1 MCLEPLQSDAPSPLS
16 TNEATPEARA
26 RQAWSRLSTSL
37 RAAAL
42 DPEASLRLRGAIAAE
57 QDALDH
63 ALRALGAA
71 HLGALLRAAQPEPVV
86 EAVVEAVVGAVVE
99 ADVGAVVAPIVALV
113 VEPVMAPVMAPV
125 AEPVV
130 APVPAAERLVEPPS
144 AAAVVPVGASL
155 CAALAASLN
164 GSRREDFVTMVPT
177 GPRSASAIRRKVGP
191 LCAQTA
197 DGGALHLEVTA
208 LRAAVDAS
216 EWADPQVSPDL
227 RHALLEW
234 LSARVRVVLDLPA
247 LSVAD
252 RAVADRTMRA
262 LRPLAKG
269 AMPQPAHGLAKD
281 HRPRRGGW
289 AEDALAAEAA
299 LDALLGDA
307 PVKTPAP
314 RSVDDLLRCLR
325 EHLAQGRRAE
335 ALACLRVLVERG
347 VSAKEPR
354 LLGALRGHA
363 DLLDG
368 QAGEGPWKALRK
380 ALHREQAEA
389 ARDRE
394 APAEADDEQPL
405 PADWPLRG
413 QTQGMRVILVGGDPR
428 PYARDALQAAFGF
441 ASVAWPAIPDKA
453 PRAVTSAVA
462 QIKSGR
468 FDLVLFL
475 KRFAGHDVFDRCRAT
490 AESVRFVVCRGYGI
504 GAVRVALERDLAHVA

>member
-1 MCLEPLQSDAPSPLS
+1 MCVAVCLEPLQSDAPSPLS
-16 TNEATPEARA
+16 TNEVSPEVRA

-42 DPEASLRLRGAIAAE
+42 DPEASLRLRAVIAAE

-71 HLGALLRAAQPEPVV
+71 HLGALLRAAQPHELPVPVVVREAVVEPVV
-86 EAVVEAVVGAVVE
+86 EAVAEPVGEAVVE
-99 ADVGAVVAPIVALV
+99 A
-113 VEPVMAPVMAPV
+113 V

-130 APVPAAERLVEPPS
+130 KAVPAAEPVVE
-144 AAAVVPVGASL
+144 AVRVPVSPAL
-155 CAALAASLN
+155 CAALSARLN
-164 GSRREDFVTMVPT
+164 GAGAQSCRFSHPV
-177 GPRSASAIRRKVGP
+177 GPRS
-191 LCAQTA
+191 
-197 DGGALHLEVTA
+197 
-208 LRAAVDAS
+208 
-216 EWADPQVSPDL
+216 
-227 RHALLEW
+227 
-234 LSARVRVVLDLPA
+234 
-247 LSVAD
+247 
-252 RAVADRTMRA
+252 
-262 LRPLAKG
+262 
-269 AMPQPAHGLAKD
+269 
-281 HRPRRGGW
+281 
-289 AEDALAAEAA
+289 
-299 LDALLGDA
+299 
-307 PVKTPAP
+307 VKTPAP

-335 ALACLRVLVERG
+335 ALACLRFLVERG

>member
-1 MCLEPLQSDAPSPLS
+1 MCLEPSQTEAPSPLF
-16 TNEATPEARA
+16 TNEAYPEAIA
-26 RQAWSRLSTSL
+26 RQAWSRLSASL

-42 DPEASLRLRGAIAAE
+42 DPEASLRLRGVIAAE

-71 HLGALLRAAQPEPVV
+71 HLGALLRAAPQVPFVEAVAEPVV
-86 EAVVEAVVGAVVE
+86 EPVLAPVLAPVLEPGAE
-99 ADVGAVVAPIVALV
+99 AVVAPI
-113 VEPVMAPVMAPV
+113 
-125 AEPVV
+125 
-130 APVPAAERLVEPPS
+130 PAAERLVEPAP

-155 CAALAASLN
+155 RAALAASLN

-191 LCAQTA
+191 LGAQAA

-208 LRAAVDAS
+208 LREAVDAP

-234 LSARVRVVLDLPA
+234 LAARVRVVLDLPA

-281 HRPRRGGW
+281 HRPRCGRW
-289 AEDALAAEAA
+289 SEDAVAAEAA

-307 PVKTPAP
+307 PVKAPAS

-325 EHLAQGRRAE
+325 EHLAQDRRAE
-335 ALACLRVLVERG
+335 ALGCLKALVERG
-347 VSAKEPR
+347 VPPKDPR

-413 QTQGMRVILVGGDPR
+413 QTQGLRVILVGGDPR
-428 PYARDALQAAFGF
+428 AYARDALQAAFGF
-441 ASVAWPAIPDKA
+441 ASVHWPALPDKS
-453 PRAVTSAVA
+453 PRAVSSIAK
-462 QIKSGR
+462 QIKNGR

-475 KRFAGHDVFDRCRAT
+475 QRFAGHDVFDHCRLA
-490 AESVRFVVCRGYGI
+490 AEAVPFVVCRGYGI
-504 GAVRVALERDLAHVA
+504 GAVRVALERDLAHVG